1 MTPQD
6 REPFAQLLTDVLGFY
21 GQTTST
27 FALTVWWEACRNL
40 EFAAVQRA
48 LSRHAMDPDRGM
60 FAPKPADV
68 VRQVMG
74 TPTDRAARAWS
85 ITLDA
90 ASRVGA
96 YSDVVFDDPIIHA
109 CIEDMGGWVALCR
122 TDTDRLSYLQHRFT
136 EAYRAYSNR
145 GDLTQYPRKL
155 TGDRSPDDVYMARG
169 LPPPKPVLIGDAA
182 RAQLVLANGS
192 NTGRLQLTTIG
203 DALPGVAGLI
213 GKQTED
219 AA

>member
-21 GQTTST
+21 GQVTST

-40 EFAAVQRA
+40 ELAEVQRA
-48 LSRHAMDPDRGM
+48 LSRHAMDPERGM
-60 FAPKPADV
+60 FAPKPADI
-68 VRQVMG
+68 VRQVQG

-96 YSDVVFDDPIIHA
+96 YSDVVFDDPIIHVVV
-109 CIEDMGGWVALCR
+109 EDMGGWPALCR
-122 TDTDRLSYLQHRFT
+122 TDGERLSYLQHRFM
-136 EAYRAYSNR
+136 EAYRAYTHRN
-145 GDLTQYPRKL
+145 DVAAYPRKL
-155 TGDRSPDDVYMARG
+155 TGDRSPDDVYLNRG
-169 LPPPKPVLIGDAA
+169 MSPPKPVLIGDADS
-182 RAQLVLANGS
+182 AQRVLASGS
-192 NTGRLQLTTIG
+192 DSGRLRITNIT
-203 DALPGVAGLI
+203 DAIPAVLGI
-213 GKQTED
+213 SSEN

>member
-1 MTPQD
+1 MNTQD
-6 REPFAQLLTDVLGFY
+6 REQFAQLLTDVLGFY

-27 FALTVWWEACRNL
+27 FALSVWWEACRGL
-40 EFAAVQRA
+40 EFSAVQRA
-48 LSRHAMDPDRGM
+48 LSRHAMDPERGM

-68 VRQVMG
+68 VRQVQG

-85 ITLDA
+85 IVLDA

-96 YSDVVFDDPIIHA
+96 YTDVVFDDPIIHVVV
-109 CIEDMGGWVALCR
+109 EDMGGWVALCR

-136 EAYRAYSNR
+136 EAYRAYTNR

-155 TGDRSPDDVYMARG
+155 TGDRSPDEVYMARG
-169 LPPPKPVLIGDAA
+169 LPPPKPVLIGDPV
-182 RAQLVLANGS
+182 RAQRVLTNGS
-192 NTGRLQLTTIG
+192 SAGRLQITSVA
-203 DALPGVAGLI
+203 DVLPSVAGLI
-213 GKQTED
+213 GAREED